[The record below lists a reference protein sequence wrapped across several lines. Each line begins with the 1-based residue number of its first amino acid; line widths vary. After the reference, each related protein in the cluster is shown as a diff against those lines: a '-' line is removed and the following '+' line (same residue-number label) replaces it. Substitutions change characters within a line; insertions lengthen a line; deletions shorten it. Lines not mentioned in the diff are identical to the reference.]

1 MNRPMEK
8 ILRVASTR
16 KLNFLVTLVI
26 AALYRAYQM
35 YGERL
40 GGVAKRTAVVFA
52 TIGLMQ
58 SAVMANETRDA
69 IDPHSHSTQ
78 GSQRLNFHRIR
89 SIEELNAVL
98 AQNKGKTVMLD
109 FYADWCAPCIEME
122 RRTFSDFS
130 VQKYFANMLLLQVD
144 VTANDVN
151 NTVLLKRFKLFGPP
165 GIIFFDKTGREI
177 PGGRVIGY
185 QNAEKFV
192 HSLELVNSF

>member
-16 KLNFLVTLVI
+16 KLNFLVTFVV

-35 YGERL
+35 YG
-40 GGVAKRTAVVFA
+40 KRTTVAFVA
-52 TIGLMQ
+52 IGLMQ
-58 SAVMANETRDA
+58 SAVMANEAMDVIA
-69 IDPHSHSTQ
+69 PLSNSPN
-78 GSQRLNFHRIR
+78 GAQRVKFHRIR
-89 SIEELNAVL
+89 SVEELNVML

-122 RRTFSDFS
+122 RQTFSDS
-130 VQKYFANMLLLQVD
+130 RVQKYFANMLLLQVD

-151 NTVLLKRFKLFGPP
+151 NRLLLKRFNLFGPP

-192 HSLELVNSF
+192 HSLELANGF